1 MKDVGVRWERYLE
14 LIGFLNDDFKLGV
27 LPQDRAPHL
36 CDSTFFLL
44 LAGQWLLLFVLL
56 CKAKSPPVSQ
66 ARPAIPWSLLPIS
79 WWSGSLWGE
88 HERQSRQEEGGHGAT
103 DKAVLLGNARKIGLQ
118 LVQPQEELNSPL
130 GWRNCVLSGDCC
142 LSYRVAWGNRSP
154 PKLL

>member
-66 ARPAIPWSLLPIS
+66 AWLAIPWSWLPIS
-79 WWSGSLWGE
+79 WWSGSLWG
-88 HERQSRQEEGGHGAT
+88 GA
-103 DKAVLLGNARKIGLQ
+103 
-118 LVQPQEELNSPL
+118 
-130 GWRNCVLSGDCC
+130 
-142 LSYRVAWGNRSP
+142 
-154 PKLL
+154 